1 MNIQELMRQAQQ
13 LQQKMMKIQEE
24 IAAKEVEASAG
35 GGMVRVKAN
44 GAQEIVGIEI
54 DPAVVDPEEIGMLQD
69 LIVAATNEALRRSK
83 EMKEEELAKVTG
95 GIKFPGMG
103 MM

>member
-35 GGMVRVKAN
+35 GGMVKVKAN